1 MFCKIK
7 PVDSELLMVLISGG
21 VTEGDEE
28 LIEGEGGSKLLE
40 LV

>member
-28 LIEGEGGSKLLE
+28 YLLRGRGDQSC
-40 LV
+40 LS